1 MIAPRPSGDAGAL
14 ARCKQ
19 ASRRAGLMIEPDSLD
34 LGPQLHLI
42 DDGGGTLAPA
52 ADRTRQTTITLPE
65 GNDGVGRIGFSLA
78 VDVTN
83 VVQENNVS
91 GSAESNNAASVE
103 VTSQLSPFTD
113 LVVTDIAAAPAS
125 GWKPGDKVAVTW
137 T

>member
-1 MIAPRPSGDAGAL
+1 M
-14 ARCKQ
+14 
-19 ASRRAGLMIEPDSLD
+19 
-34 LGPQLHLI
+34 
-42 DDGGGTLAPA
+42 
-52 ADRTRQTTITLPE
+52 PE

-137 T
+137 TTTNQGTLATPGGFSERLVVETPRETRKSCSHDSSTG